1 MTEQE
6 AFTTY
11 LRRHRQRSGA
21 TLAGIAA
28 ATRIRVE
35 LLDGLERNDFTG
47 WPRGLYARAY
57 VRDYAEAVGLDPED
71 TVDEFCRLFPHGDRR
86 AQVTMTEMA
95 AIVAADATWRD
106 EFEHGVDRRK
116 SPTINLLAK
125 PKGLER
131 VRVAIHAGA
140 RTFRAAM
147 AALTR
152 SGAGE
157 GFARL
162 RRRGHVE
169 STR

>member
-21 TLAGIAA
+21 TLPGIAA
-28 ATRIRVE
+28 ATRIRAE
-35 LLDGLERNDFTG
+35 LLDGLERNDFDG

-57 VRDYAEAVGLDPED
+57 IRDYAAAIGLDPEE

-86 AQVTMTEMA
+86 AQSTMTEMA
-95 AIVAADATWRD
+95 AIVAAEPTWRD
-106 EFEHGVDRRK
+106 EFDRDVDRRK
-116 SPTINLLAK
+116 SPAVNLLAK

-131 VRVAIHAGA
+131 VRVAIAAGA
-140 RTFRAAM
+140 RTFRAGV

-152 SGAGE
+152 SIAGE
-157 GFARL
+157 GSARL

-169 STR
+169 PSR